1 MDIRKTLFKYRSY
14 TPIPFLILMIF
25 FAKPTIT
32 SIIIG
37 FLFVIAGELL
47 RLWGVS
53 IAGSETRTTTEPGS
67 SNLIT
72 SGPFA
77 YVRNPLYLGNITM
90 YIGVGIMSLA
100 AFPTLT
106 IITFIYFLIQ
116 YYLIISLEEEHLLKV
131 YGEEYKQYKNYVPKF
146 FPSFR
151 KYQLSSRNQPGLD
164 WKKGLRSERRTLQAI
179 ALIIILIL
187 VIWFFQNKSIDTS
200 VSQFLTKGL
209 K

>member
-1 MDIRKTLFKYRSY
+1 MDIRKLLFKYRSY
-14 TPIPFLILMIF
+14 TPIPFLILMIIY
-25 FAKPTIT
+25 ARPTLT
-32 SIIIG
+32 SIFIG
-37 FLFVIAGELL
+37 FLFVIAGEVL

-106 IITFIYFLIQ
+106 ILTFIYFLIQ

-151 KYQLSSRNQPGLD
+151 KYQLSLNNQPELD
-164 WKKGLRSERRTLQAI
+164 LKKGLRSERRTLQAI
-179 ALIIILIL
+179 ALIIIVILI
-187 VIWFFQNKSIDTS
+187 IWFIQNQSVEST
-200 VSQFLTKGL
+200 VSQVLTEGV
-209 K
+209 